1 MQEMYR
7 FLTWDS
13 SQVVNDISKEVQARL
28 DILLQTGDS
37 ENLVDLRELK

>member
-7 FLTWDS
+7 FLTGDS
-13 SQVVNDISKEVQARL
+13 SQVVNDISKEVKARL